1 MPSKVAFMVAPL
13 MAGALLVQYAQVGRV
28 TVGEIASTTAL
39 ILVLLGG
46 G

>member
-1 MPSKVAFMVAPL
+1 LPSKVAFMVAPL
-13 MAGALLVQYAQVGRV
+13 MAGALLVQYAEVGRV
-28 TVGEIASTTAL
+28 SVGEIASTAAL